1 MSNYYYK
8 KSSPISVRFLIRA
21 TGILLCTAGI
31 IGVFYTFFPLIS
43 WQIYFNPLF
52 VTTEVVTPIPKTTIV
67 NSSILP
73 SLFTNSQQILS
84 GVDYTNAQN
93 WFPTVVLPK
102 GALQVSAYELSIPKL
117 GIQKAVVSTNDYD
130 LSKHLVNYPG
140 TPIPGKNG
148 NAVVF
153 GHSSLPQL
161 FRPNDYTTIFAT
173 LYTLKMGDEFIVHI
187 DNLSYSY
194 KISSIRVVDPTN
206 TSIFEQTR
214 DKSYLTLVT
223 CTPPGTTW
231 KRLII
236 QATLQQI

>member
-8 KSSPISVRFLIRA
+8 KSSLVSARFLIRVL
-21 TGILLCTAGI
+21 GILLCIAGI
-31 IGVFYTFFPLIS
+31 IGVFYTFFPLLS
-43 WQIYFNPLF
+43 WQIYFNPTF
-52 VTTEVVTPIPKTTIV
+52 TTTEVVAPIPKTTIV
-67 NSSILP
+67 NSSTLP

-93 WFPTVVLPK
+93 WFPTVMLPK
-102 GALQVSAYELSIPKL
+102 GAPQVSSYELSIPKL
-117 GIQKAVVSTNDYD
+117 GIRKAIVSTNDYD

-140 TPIPGKNG
+140 TAIPGENG
-148 NAVVF
+148 NSVIF

-173 LYTLKMGDEFIVHI
+173 IYTLKIGDEFIAHI
-187 DNLSYSY
+187 ENLSYYY
-194 KISSIRVVDPTN
+194 KISSIRVVDPTD

-214 DKSYLTLVT
+214 DNSYLTLVT

-236 QATLQQI
+236 QASLQKI